1 MWCNK
6 WKNWKELI
14 QSYWEKKMLRAIN
27 VVHVIKITLLTIS
40 KTKAS
45 QNASERAFTVQRSLT
60 A

>member
-1 MWCNK
+1 
-6 WKNWKELI
+6 
-14 QSYWEKKMLRAIN
+14 MLRAIN